1 MIYISDHYSYSVFID
16 HSAEL
21 IGTLSIL
28 MHLSQNL
35 NWCDIDIYSPFSG
48 FKWEYLQH
56 LQFASTRNLIIN
68 WQLGL
73 LIKTEFAQIFE
84 SDGIYIPV
92 AEHVYFMRTCKYKS
106 I

>member
-16 HSAEL
+16 LSAEL
-21 IGTLSIL
+21 IGTLSIV

-92 AEHVYFMRTCKYKS
+92 AEHVYFMRTWKYKS